1 MRLKEAVGL
10 PAVLGGVPVRTRAFP
25 SWPQAGEREVELLR
39 RVLDGHRWFAGAR
52 GDDPEALGTLFAA
65 RFAALHQSRHS
76 FAVANGSVAI
86 EIALAALGIGAG
98 DEVIVPSYTFVS
110 TATSVLR
117 VGAVPVF
124 ADIDPKTYCL
134 DPADVARKLTART
147 RAVLPVHLGGQ
158 MADMVGLTAL
168 AALHGLH
175 VVEDCAQAIGSRWHG
190 RMAGT
195 WGAIGTFSF
204 QSNKTITA
212 GEGGLVL
219 TDDPELAEEISA
231 LRAFGRYKGETA
243 ERSSA
248 VKSRRLSTNFRLSE
262 LQSAVLLAQLERFP
276 EHDERRQANAAYL
289 TGLLEQI
296 PGVEHVRH
304 DAPDSRHGYYYYL
317 VRFEPELFAG
327 MTPTTVARALSAE
340 GVPFIA
346 GDTDPIYRHPVFRA
360 EELTRDVHPEQLEHF
375 RQVFDRDQP
384 GCPEAED
391 ACRRTLI
398 LRHPVLLAD
407 RGDMDDVAEAVNR
420 VQSHSA
426 AIATRASLGG
436 LI

>member
-1 MRLKEAVGL
+1 M
-10 PAVLGGVPVRTRAFP
+10 RTRAFP
-25 SWPQAGEREVELLR
+25 LWPQAGEREVELLR
-39 RVLDGHRWFAGAR
+39 KVLDGHRWFAGAR
-52 GDDPEALGTLFAA
+52 GDDPEAVGTLFAA

-86 EIALAALGIGAG
+86 EIALAALDIGAG

-124 ADIDPKTYCL
+124 ADIDPETYCL
-134 DPADVARKLTART
+134 DPADVARKLTGMT

-158 MADMVGLTAL
+158 MTDMVALTAL
-168 AALHGLH
+168 AARHGLH
-175 VVEDCAQAIGSRWHG
+175 VIEDCAQAIGARWHG
-190 RMAGT
+190 RMAGS

-219 TDDPELAEEISA
+219 TDDPQLAEEIGA
-231 LRAFGRYKGETA
+231 LRAFGRYTGKTT

-248 VKSRRLSTNFRLSE
+248 VESRRLSTNSRLSE

-289 TGLLEQI
+289 TRLLEQL
-296 PGVEHVRH
+296 PGVKHVRQE
-304 DAPDSRHGYYYYL
+304 APDSRHGYYYYL

-327 MTPTTVARALSAE
+327 MAPATLASALNAE
-340 GVPFIA
+340 GIPFIP
-346 GDTDPIYRHPVFRA
+346 GDTNPIYRHPVFQA
-360 EELTRDVHPEQLEHF
+360 EELIRDLHPEQVEHF
-375 RQVFDRDQP
+375 RQVFDPDRP
-384 GCPEAED
+384 GCPKAEE

-407 RGDMDDVAEAVNR
+407 RGDMDSVTEAVSR

-426 AIATRASLGG
+426 AIAKRASLGG
-436 LI
+436 AT